1 MTAREVSE
9 RCGCAEKGWQADPE
23 CGGQVIEGDR
33 SRLTAKDD
41 VVSIDDSLR
50 VALAVESGI
59 DPNDPGFASPEIVKG
74 FVRAMSEMGED
85 KSPGRGHP
93 SRPERPISRARPAT
107 SRPIPKINTTR
118 GIATATRMFRPWC
131 ATFISRP
138 RTTGASKASC
148 YKVRVPVRH
157 LATKNAG
164 QGLPGKLPVV
174 IV

>member
-85 KSPGRGHP
+85 KLAGPGSSLPAGAADFKSQARDIQTNP
-93 SRPERPISRARPAT
+93 KNQYYERYRNGDPDVQAMVRNLHI
-107 SRPIPKINTTR
+107 
-118 GIATATRMFRPWC
+118 
-131 ATFISRP
+131 
-138 RTTGASKASC
+138 KAAN
-148 YKVRVPVRH
+148 YGR
-157 LATKNAG
+157 
-164 QGLPGKLPVV
+164 Q
-174 IV
+174 